1 MMDRVG
7 KVFIAYPPLRRG
19 LGCEQLFSLEGAE
32 EHSRVPCFPQSD
44 LWCPTIPYGVV
55 LGEA

>member
-7 KVFIAYPPLRRG
+7 KVFIAYPPLRK
-19 LGCEQLFSLEGAE
+19 CVICDVIFSWEA
-32 EHSRVPCFPQSD
+32 SRVHSDEICFPAQSA
-44 LWCPTIPYGVV
+44 CPPFSYGVV